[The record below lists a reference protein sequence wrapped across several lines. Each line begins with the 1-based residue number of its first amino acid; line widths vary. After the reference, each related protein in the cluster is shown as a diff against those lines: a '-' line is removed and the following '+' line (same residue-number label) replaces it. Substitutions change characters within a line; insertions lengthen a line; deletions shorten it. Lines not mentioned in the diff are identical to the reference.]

1 MWGGGG
7 GNNIFYIEAGVNS
20 TEKFTTDLYT
30 TKFGV
35 GFVSL
40 NGLKSQIPGYKW
52 T

>member
-1 MWGGGG
+1 MTASGRGKVTY
-7 GNNIFYIEAGVNS
+7 FYTEAGVNS

-40 NGLKSQIPGYKW
+40 KGFKSQIPCYK
-52 T
+52 